1 MLKTNKIFTT
11 FIISNVLRYVEL
23 DALTNKLESQWLSK
37 TKYLFLAHIT
47 ALHAPPTDSKNP
59 VFKNIVLLKWNT
71 YLIYKWNRHNM
82 YSLIS
87 VHLHTKLKLLYIKV
101 SPIFNS
107 WNSLIWNEDM
117 VTETGIPLSK
127 VQYNIFSS
135 YGLLAITKYDKIS
148 IFMLLWKNWW

>member
-1 MLKTNKIFTT
+1 
-11 FIISNVLRYVEL
+11 
-23 DALTNKLESQWLSK
+23 
-37 TKYLFLAHIT
+37 
-47 ALHAPPTDSKNP
+47 
-59 VFKNIVLLKWNT
+59 
-71 YLIYKWNRHNM
+71 M

-107 WNSLIWNEDM
+107 GNSLIWNEDM

-135 YGLLAITKYDKIS
+135 YGLLAIIKYDKYFHAIMKKLMVIQETIS
-148 IFMLLWKNWW
+148 FQRTI